1 MTKVLLL
8 AALFVAF
15 VFILVAVIIKWPSK
29 KDRDK

>member
-1 MTKVLLL
+1 MMKVLLL

-15 VFILVAVIIKWPSK
+15 MFIVVAVIIRWPSK